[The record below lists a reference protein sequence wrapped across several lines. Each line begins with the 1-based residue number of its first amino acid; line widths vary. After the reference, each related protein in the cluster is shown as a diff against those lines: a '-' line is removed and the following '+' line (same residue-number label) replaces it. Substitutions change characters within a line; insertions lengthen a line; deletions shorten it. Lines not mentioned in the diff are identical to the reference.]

1 MSNKL
6 LIGMLLCST
15 ALICARGEVPYGWFG
30 GGNDYSYG
38 VDKTVV
44 KNGKPSAYI
53 ATTNMLKEPTC
64 MGQVFSAEKY
74 KGKRVKLS
82 GYLKTEGAKAYA
94 GLWLRVD
101 GKNATDTEL
110 AFDSLQGSAGLHGD
124 TDWRDI
130 KLVIDVPPEAAEI
143 IFGVVFS
150 GVGKV
155 WINGFKFEIVSKD
168 EPLTCHNNA
177 NWTNVEP
184 ENLDFTK

>member
-1 MSNKL
+1 MNKKI
-6 LIGMLLCST
+6 LIGMLMCST
-15 ALICARGEVPYGWFG
+15 ALVCARGEVPRGWFADD
-30 GGNDYSYG
+30 NDYNYG

-44 KNGKPSAYI
+44 KDGKPSAQI
-53 ATTNMLKEPTC
+53 ATTNILKEGTSMC
-64 MGQVFSAEKY
+64 QVFSAEKY

-82 GYLKTEGAKAYA
+82 GYLKTEGAEASA

-101 GKNATDTEL
+101 GKNTNGL
-110 AFDSLQGSAGLHGD
+110 AYACLPGGYASLRGD
-124 TDWRDI
+124 TDWQDVR
-130 KLVIDVPPEAAEI
+130 LVIDVPSEAAEI
-143 IFGVVFS
+143 YFGVVFS

-177 NWTNVEP
+177 SWTNPEP